1 MEKDINID
9 GREYRIAQYRVHKRM
24 VFHGQL
30 TKLMGYGA
38 KVADGIVNGMVDE
51 NIQLDQIGIGD
62 AIKNIMD
69 KLDPEEHTKFVLGT
83 IKELTMSP
91 KQCGP
96 DSTEQQFESYF
107 TEHFPDTYPLFAEIV
122 EHNITDSISESLKK
136 KLAYYASTMLGFIA
150 EPEEQKQSKQDSQNQ
165 KN

>member
-24 VFHGQL
+24 IFHGQL

-69 KLDPEEHTKFVLGT
+69 KLEPEEHTRFILGT

-96 DSTEQQFESYF
+96 DSNEQQFEKHF
-107 TEHFPDTYPLFAEIV
+107 TEFFSDVYPLFAEIV
-122 EHNITDSISESLKK
+122 EHNITDSISDSLKK

-150 EPEEQKQSKQDSQNQ
+150 EPEGSKQDSQKQ